1 MSEIELGPV
10 SERLDEEEIKTL
22 GRLLDQAGAK
32 YPLNDEKET
41 SQIIASRLSEDA
53 MTEFMDRLE
62 AHDIAADFYL
72 PIEFEGR
79 LAVGDFRVA
88 SGQTLVDILEEMKEE
103 LAVEEDDEYED
114 DEEEEEDDETA
125 EALEELENQE
135 LQLLDEE
142 ANEAMLVDELA
153 ELRAMRREEL
163 TLDVDAQSQK
173 ADEFVCQSCF
183 MVKRTSQLANKR
195 KMICFDCVD

>member
-1 MSEIELGPV
+1 MAKKDATPEPEEGGEDLEELVEIDEAELEGDLEEV
-10 SERLDEEEIKTL
+10 DLEVVIEEE
-22 GRLLDQAGAK
+22 
-32 YPLNDEKET
+32 
-41 SQIIASRLSEDA
+41 
-53 MTEFMDRLE
+53 EFD
-62 AHDIAADFYL
+62 
-72 PIEFEGR
+72 
-79 LAVGDFRVA
+79 
-88 SGQTLVDILEEMKEE
+88 
-103 LAVEEDDEYED
+103 EDDEALDEASYDE
-114 DEEEEEDDETA
+114 DEEEEDEEDEEDEDESHDDETA

-163 TLDVDAQSQK
+163 TLDMDAQSQK

>member
-1 MSEIELGPV
+1 MAKKDVTPEPEEGEELEELVEIDETDL
-10 SERLDEEEIKTL
+10 EEEIEEVDL
-22 GRLLDQAGAK
+22 
-32 YPLNDEKET
+32 EVVIE
-41 SQIIASRLSEDA
+41 EE
-53 MTEFMDRLE
+53 EF
-62 AHDIAADFYL
+62 
-72 PIEFEGR
+72 
-79 LAVGDFRVA
+79 
-88 SGQTLVDILEEMKEE
+88 
-103 LAVEEDDEYED
+103 EEDDEALDDGVYDEDEDDEDDED
-114 DEEEEEDDETA
+114 DEEHDDETA

-142 ANEAMLVDELA
+142 ANEAMLVDEMA

-163 TLDVDAQSQK
+163 TLDMDAQSQK

>member
-1 MSEIELGPV
+1 MAYSRRLRRAETQQMAKKDVPIEPEDGDELEDIV
-10 SERLDEEEIKTL
+10 DIDEADLTDDIDVEEELEVVI
-22 GRLLDQAGAK
+22 
-32 YPLNDEKET
+32 
-41 SQIIASRLSEDA
+41 ED
-53 MTEFMDRLE
+53 
-62 AHDIAADFYL
+62 
-72 PIEFEGR
+72 EFE
-79 LAVGDFRVA
+79 V
-88 SGQTLVDILEEMKEE
+88 EEVVEE
-103 LAVEEDDEYED
+103 VEYEEDDEDDEDDDD
-114 DEEEEEDDETA
+114 DEEDEDDETA